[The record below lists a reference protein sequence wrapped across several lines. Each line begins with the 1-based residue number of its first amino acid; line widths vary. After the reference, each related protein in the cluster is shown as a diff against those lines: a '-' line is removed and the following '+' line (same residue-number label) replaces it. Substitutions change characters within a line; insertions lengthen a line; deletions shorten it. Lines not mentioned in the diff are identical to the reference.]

1 MDVGNADRAW
11 SICRPG
17 PLHWKAGGAPNRV
30 VRYRRNHSF
39 GILSPRL
46 TRRPRMTTILLSTLN
61 AQYIHA
67 SLGLRY
73 LLANL
78 GELRSQAK
86 LIEFTLEQRPID
98 IVESLLAHDPK
109 IVGLG
114 VYIWNITQTTEVVA
128 LLKAVRPDVLI
139 VLGGPEVSYE
149 SEEQRIVQL
158 ADYVVAGQ
166 ADLAFPQLC
175 RSLLAGERLTE
186 KILRPLVPKMDEVVL
201 PYREYTDKDIA
212 QRLIYVEA
220 SRGCPFKC
228 EFCLSS
234 LDKTAW
240 PFQLERFLA
249 ELHTLH
255 ERGVRHFKFVDRTF
269 NLNIKASKRIL
280 DFFLERMNPDKND
293 LFVHFE
299 LIPDHLP
306 DALKDSIAKFP
317 EGSLQFE
324 IGIQSLN
331 PEVQKHISRKQD
343 DAQTA
348 ENLRWLRNQTHAHL
362 HADLIIG
369 LPGESM
375 ASFGRGF
382 DALVKLNPHEV
393 QVGILKRLRGTPIE
407 RHTDAFDMRYN
418 PQPPYNILSN
428 AQIDFPTMQRLNRFA
443 KYWDMIGNSG
453 RFVHSRSLLLAD
465 APFERFLR
473 LSDWLFDT
481 TGQTHRIAL
490 DRLYTLVLD
499 AMTAVFAVDIDEARD
514 VLTRDYIGSG
524 ARGAPGFL
532 TQPVPPLP
540 STAKTGN
547 AQRQARHRREP
558 DLAANR

>member
-1 MDVGNADRAW
+1 MLGSQW
-11 SICRPG
+11 
-17 PLHWKAGGAPNRV
+17 
-30 VRYRRNHSF
+30 
-39 GILSPRL
+39 
-46 TRRPRMTTILLSTLN
+46 PRMSPQSRSNPPPGASEPEYFESSRYIVGAAHLWRFAPQMNTILLATLN

-78 GELRSQAK
+78 GGMRAQTK
-86 LIEFTLEQRPID
+86 LVEFTLEQRPID
-98 IVESLLAHDPK
+98 IVESLLAHHPK

-114 VYIWNITQTTEVVA
+114 VYIWNITQSTEVVA
-128 LLKAVRPDVLI
+128 LLKAVRPDVL
-139 VLGGPEVSYE
+139 VVVGGPEVSYE

-158 ADYVVAGQ
+158 ADYVITGQ
-166 ADLAFPQLC
+166 ADLAFAKLC
-175 RSLLAGERLTE
+175 KSLLAGERPAE
-186 KILRPLVPKMDEVVL
+186 KILRPAVPKMDDIAL
-201 PYREYTDKDIA
+201 PYAEYTDKDIA

-240 PFQLERFLA
+240 PFQLEKFLA
-249 ELHTLH
+249 ELRTLH

-280 DFFLERMNPDKND
+280 DFFLERVNPDKND

-306 DALKDSIAKFP
+306 DALKDSITKFP
-317 EGSLQFE
+317 QGSLQFE

-331 PEVQKHISRKQD
+331 PEVQQHISRKQD
-343 DAQTA
+343 DVQTG
-348 ENLRWLRNQTHAHL
+348 ENLRWLREHTNAHL

-369 LPGESM
+369 LPGETM
-375 ASFGRGF
+375 ASFGKGF
-382 DALVKLNPHEV
+382 DTLVKLNPHEI
-393 QVGILKRLRGTPIE
+393 QVGILKRLRGTPIA

-428 AQIDFPTMQRLNRFA
+428 THIDFPTMQRLNRFA

-453 RFVHSRSLLLAD
+453 RFVHTRPLLLGD
-465 APFERFLR
+465 APFNRFLAF
-473 LSDWLFDT
+473 SDWLFDT

-490 DRLYTLVLD
+490 DRLYALVCD
-499 AMTAVFAVDIDEARD
+499 AMTTMFAMDTNTARE
-514 VLTRDYIGSG
+514 VLTRDYIESG
-524 ARGAPGFL
+524 ARGAPKFL
-532 TQPVPPLP
+532 TQPIPPLP
-540 STAKTGN
+540 STTKTSN
-547 AQRQARHRREP
+547 TQRQSRHQRE
-558 DLAANR
+558 AVTHSS

>member
-1 MDVGNADRAW
+1 MRTEDKT
-11 SICRPG
+11 S
-17 PLHWKAGGAPNRV
+17 PLP
-30 VRYRRNHSF
+30 
-39 GILSPRL
+39 
-46 TRRPRMTTILLSTLN
+46 MTSILLSTLN

-78 GELRSQAK
+78 GELRPQAK
-86 LIEFTLEQRPID
+86 LLEFTLENRPID
-98 IVESLLAHDPK
+98 IVESLLAHNPR
-109 IVGLG
+109 IVGFG
-114 VYIWNITQTTEVVA
+114 VYIWNVTQTTEVVA
-128 LLKAVRPDVLI
+128 LLKAVRPDVLV

-158 ADYVVAGQ
+158 ADYVITGQ
-166 ADLAFPQLC
+166 ADLAFAKLC
-175 RSLLAGERLTE
+175 NQLLAGERPAE
-186 KILRPLVPKMDEVVL
+186 KILRPLVPRMDDVAL
-201 PYREYTDKDIA
+201 PYHEYTDKDIA

-240 PFQLERFLA
+240 PFQLERFLC

-306 DALKDSIAKFP
+306 DALKDSITKFP

-331 PEVQKHISRKQD
+331 PDVQANISRKQD

-348 ENLRWLRNQTHAHL
+348 ENLRWLREHTHAHL

-369 LPGESM
+369 LPGETM
-375 ASFGRGF
+375 ASFAKGF
-382 DALVKLNPHEV
+382 DTLVRLNPHEI
-393 QVGILKRLRGTPIE
+393 QVGILKRLRGTPIA
-407 RHTDAFDMRYN
+407 RHTEAFDMRYN

-428 AQIDFPTMQRLNRFA
+428 THIDFPTMQRLNRFA

-453 RFVHSRSLLLAD
+453 RFVRTRSLLLGD
-465 APFERFLR
+465 APFARFLMF
-473 LSDWLFDT
+473 SDWLFDT

-490 DRLYTLVLD
+490 DRLYTLVFDGVTTLFNVNAD
-499 AMTAVFAVDIDEARD
+499 SARD
-514 VLTRDYIGSG
+514 LLSRDYFESG
-524 ARGAPGFL
+524 ARGAPKFMTQMSAL
-532 TQPVPPLP
+532 TAVSSSSAAH
-540 STAKTGN
+540 STT
-547 AQRQARHRREP
+547 QRQARHRRE
-558 DLAANR
+558 DTAVAK